1 LVQTVISTL
10 VVLTIAEFLPKVLF
24 QINPNTLFKFGAV
37 PMALL
42 YWVLFIPTK
51 VIVGISAGFLKLF
64 GIELPQSEKVF
75 SRTDLQHYVADMNER
90 IEESADMGHEI
101 QILQNA
107 LDFSNIKARDCMVPR
122 TEMVAIDVN
131 AGIKELHELFVE
143 SHLSK
148 ILVYRDTV
156 DNIIGYVHS
165 FELFKQPETLTQL
178 LRPISFFPEAMPG
191 KELLEKFTKTRQ
203 SIAVVVDE
211 YGGTA
216 GIVTIED
223 VIEQIFGEI
232 EDEHDEED
240 WLEQQ
245 IDDKSYRFSA
255 RAEISYLN
263 RTYNLKLPE
272 SESYET
278 IGGLVLHHLESIP
291 GQFDTVTIEGF
302 EFVCE
307 SVSER
312 RIEIVRLE
320 ING

>member
-1 LVQTVISTL
+1 
-10 VVLTIAEFLPKVLF
+10 
-24 QINPNTLFKFGAV
+24 
-37 PMALL
+37 
-42 YWVLFIPTK
+42 
-51 VIVGISAGFLKLF
+51 
-64 GIELPQSEKVF
+64 
-75 SRTDLQHYVADMNER
+75 
-90 IEESADMGHEI
+90 
-101 QILQNA
+101 
-107 LDFSNIKARDCMVPR
+107 
-122 TEMVAIDVN
+122 
-131 AGIKELHELFVE
+131 
-143 SHLSK
+143 
-148 ILVYRDTV
+148 
-156 DNIIGYVHS
+156 
-165 FELFKQPETLTQL
+165 
-178 LRPISFFPEAMPG
+178 MPG